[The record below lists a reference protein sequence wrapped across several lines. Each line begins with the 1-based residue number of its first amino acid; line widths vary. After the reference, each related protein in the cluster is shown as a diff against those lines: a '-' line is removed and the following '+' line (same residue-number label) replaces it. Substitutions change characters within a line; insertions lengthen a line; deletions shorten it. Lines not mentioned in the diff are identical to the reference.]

1 MPEGAA
7 AVTAEADSEAWVI
20 DLQSGFGV
28 GDSDVTINAAWYDWD
43 NSAFNGSTAFVES
56 GVRINKTMLTA
67 KVSVQDPE
75 VGDSIEDYTAG
86 LHYFMRG
93 HNARTGI
100 EYRWGDSDSMVLAG
114 VQFLL

>member
-1 MPEGAA
+1 M
-7 AVTAEADSEAWVI
+7 
-20 DLQSGFGV
+20 
-28 GDSDVTINAAWYDWD
+28 
-43 NSAFNGSTAFVES
+43 
-56 GVRINKTMLTA
+56 
-67 KVSVQDPE
+67 QDPE